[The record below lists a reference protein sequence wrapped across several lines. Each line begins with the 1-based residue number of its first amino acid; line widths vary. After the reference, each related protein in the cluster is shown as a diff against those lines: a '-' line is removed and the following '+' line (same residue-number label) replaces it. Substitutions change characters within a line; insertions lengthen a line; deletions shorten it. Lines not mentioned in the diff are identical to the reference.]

1 MAEYGDRGGTGAP
14 PCSVRPELDS
24 KPEPDPERWPGLE
37 PVTELEPVPAAVAG
51 LLATARG
58 CLEVDVCWLSRLIGG
73 TQVIEAC
80 SGDAASFGVRPG
92 STVRY
97 GDRRHS
103 RGHTGHRPAPAGQT
117 GPSTGT
123 GTTVAEGQVSGR
135 LGAGSYLGVPVVL
148 ADGRPYGMLCCLSH
162 DRALTARGRQARSL
176 ILLAGVLAESLS
188 CQRPDL
194 EARRGRFRQLIDN
207 GGPRM
212 TFQPVFELPSMD
224 CMGAEA
230 LARFPPDFGG
240 PERCFAE
247 AAELGLDLALEV
259 SAIRV
264 ALRAL
269 PRLAPEF
276 GLGINAS
283 PTTVVSGEIA
293 KVIADVPAER
303 LVLEITEHDRIDD
316 YPAMDR
322 ALDVLRREG
331 VRVAVDDVG
340 RGSAGLRHLV
350 HLRPDFIKMD
360 RCLTQHIDVDPAR
373 RALATALVSFAR
385 ETDGLV
391 LAEGVETAAE
401 LDVLIGAGVHQA
413 QGHYLAPPG
422 PLPLPPNA
430 DQTPPVAKASPSGPV
445 RGS

>member
-1 MAEYGDRGGTGAP
+1 MAG
-14 PCSVRPELDS
+14 
-24 KPEPDPERWPGLE
+24 
-37 PVTELEPVPAAVAG
+37 LEPVPAAVAG

-73 TQVIEAC
+73 AQVIEAC
-80 SGDAASFGVRPG
+80 SGDAVSFGVRPG

-103 RGHTGHRPAPAGQT
+103 RGHTGHRPAPADQASPSSGT
-117 GPSTGT
+117 GTGTGT

-148 ADGRPYGMLCCLSH
+148 ADGRPYGMLCCLSR
-162 DRALTARGRQARSL
+162 DRVLTARGRQARSL

-224 CMGAEA
+224 CMGAES
-230 LARFPPDFGG
+230 LARFPPGFGG

-247 AAELGLDLALEV
+247 AAELGLAIALEV
-259 SAIRV
+259 SAIRA
-264 ALRAL
+264 ALGAL
-269 PRLAPEF
+269 PQLPPEF

-293 KVIADVPAER
+293 RMIVDVPAER
-303 LVLEITEHDRIDD
+303 LVLEITEHDYIED

-322 ALDVLRREG
+322 ALDVLRRAG

-350 HLRPDFIKMD
+350 QLRPDFIKMD
-360 RCLTQHIDVDPAR
+360 RCLTQHIDADPAR

-430 DQTPPVAKASPSGPV
+430 DQTRPPPAPADQAAFGE
-445 RGS
+445 